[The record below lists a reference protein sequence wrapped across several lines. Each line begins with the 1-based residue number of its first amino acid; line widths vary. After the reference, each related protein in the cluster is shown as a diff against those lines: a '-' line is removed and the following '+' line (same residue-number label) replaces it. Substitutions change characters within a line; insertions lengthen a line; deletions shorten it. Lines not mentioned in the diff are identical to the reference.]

1 MGVGTAAKSNTDVNL
16 ASRGAGLTLAG
27 WEVNDGENKV
37 FPIQVSRQELL
48 LFLGAVIFIAT
59 YKNIFYMRAQTV
71 KSVNN
76 IRFQAQCSP
85 DANRRVL
92 THKYWK
98 LRGSKLP
105 HPGP

>member
-1 MGVGTAAKSNTDVNL
+1 
-16 ASRGAGLTLAG
+16 
-27 WEVNDGENKV
+27 VNDGENKV

-48 LFLGAVIFIAT
+48 LFLGAIIFIAT
-59 YKNIFYMRAQTV
+59 YKNIFYMPANTV

-76 IRFQAQCSP
+76 IRFQAQWSP
-85 DANRRVL
+85 DANWRFPYP
-92 THKYWK
+92 KIWK